1 MARICQQVHALPII
15 EHRSASILFAGG
27 GATSP
32 AMRPSRW
39 RRATV
44 RTQGRGPPTQA
55 VHISIVR
62 RMSLLRNTFE
72 VIRRAV
78 SGTARKLACCL
89 RTFVTHGAV
98 IRSDIGSNRVTGGI
112 APTVASGAK
121 LRQLL
126 RRARTRRRNSMRLD
140 AASQAGT
147 AEPQAPPARRS

>member
-1 MARICQQVHALPII
+1 MARICQQVRALPII

-39 RRATV
+39 LRATV

-72 VIRRAV
+72 VIRRGV

-98 IRSDIGSNRVTGGI
+98 TGSNRVTEGHGADGSVGREAA
-112 APTVASGAK
+112 APVTRSSDATAK
-121 LRQLL
+121 F
-126 RRARTRRRNSMRLD
+126 D
-140 AASQAGT
+140 A
-147 AEPQAPPARRS
+147 P